1 MVQKIVV
8 IDTCALMNQNTLKF
22 ISKSN
27 ISLFY
32 VFEESLQEL
41 KKLQSNGKFLDKLKI
56 ASKLLNFL
64 NKKNKLILV
73 NSSATTHADAA
84 ILSRVHDG
92 AIKKDMLIITDDKN
106 LARDLLKTKT
116 CKSVNYRNI
125 YIKKVDEFGDLID
138 TLAYFGKQKYVKEGI
153 KIQSSKTIINTSI
166 PEENDKIKLLSKEKE
181 IDIILPQSLVQG
193 GEGKIYFHEDLA
205 IKIFHSN
212 KLTKEKVEK
221 VKFLFN
227 KNMSIPNVATVNGI
241 ILNETNEIVGYSM
254 NKFHG
259 KTLERVLLTLK
270 DSHDAKEIAKNI
282 LVTLNKLHKK
292 NILMGD
298 INPNNILVNTNNQ
311 ICLIDI
317 DSYQIGNYP
326 CYVFKE
332 EFLPPEFSG
341 ENIGTYLRDISNE
354 YFPISILLFKILM
367 NGKHPYDQRQSD
379 KTLSE
384 RIETLDFKYSIDGK
398 ELENTPKGIW
408 NTLWNQLPEYLRFHF
423 YKAFTQNEKRYTC
436 EFWLKLLK
444 NL

>member
-1 MVQKIVV
+1 MIQKIVV
-8 IDTCALMNQNTLKF
+8 IDTCALMNSNTLKF

-27 ISLFY
+27 ISQFC
-32 VFEESLQEL
+32 VFEESFKEL
-41 KKLQSNGKFLDKLKI
+41 KKLQSKGKNLEELRT
-56 ASKLLNFL
+56 ASKILEVL
-64 NKKNKLILV
+64 NKKNRLIHV
-73 NSSATTHADAA
+73 KASATAHADAA

-92 AIKKDMLIITDDKN
+92 AIQKDMLIITDDKN

-116 CKSVNYRNI
+116 CKSVNYRNV

-138 TLAYFGKQKYVKEGI
+138 TLAYFGKQKSVKEAV
-153 KIQSSKTIINTSI
+153 KVDNSKTIINTNI
-166 PEENDKIKLLSKEKE
+166 PEEKDTIKIISKGEEKS
-181 IDIILPQSLVQG
+181 IILPESLAEG
-193 GEGKIYFHEDLA
+193 GEGKIYFYEDLA
-205 IKIFHSN
+205 IKIFHAN
-212 KLTKEKVEK
+212 KLTEERVEK
-221 VKFLFN
+221 LKLLSN
-227 KNMSIPNVATVNGI
+227 KNILIPNVATLEGI
-241 ILNETNEIVGYSM
+241 VFNELNEIVGYSM
-254 NKFHG
+254 KKFEG

-270 DSHDAKEIAKNI
+270 DKESAKKIARNI
-282 LVTLNKLHKK
+282 LTTINSLHKK

-298 INPNNILVNTNNQ
+298 INPNNILVNDNDE

-317 DSYQIGNYP
+317 DSYQIENYP

-341 ENIGTYLRDISNE
+341 ENMGTYIRDISNE

-367 NGKHPYDQRQSD
+367 RGKHPYDQRQSD
-379 KTLSE
+379 KTLVE
-384 RIETLDFKYSIDGK
+384 RIKTSDFKYSVDGK

-408 NTLWNQLPEYLRFHF
+408 NTLWNELPEYMRSHF